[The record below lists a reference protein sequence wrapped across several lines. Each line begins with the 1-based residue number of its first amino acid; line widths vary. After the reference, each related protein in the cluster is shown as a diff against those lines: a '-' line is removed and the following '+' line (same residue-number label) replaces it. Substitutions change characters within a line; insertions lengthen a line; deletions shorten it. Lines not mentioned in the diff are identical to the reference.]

1 MLPKRITAKD
11 GKTITIRH
19 VRESDAERLI
29 GLLNEVFAE
38 EAFMVRSSFN
48 QAPEDERAFI
58 RSVSPPN
65 LFLVAE
71 HRGALVGWLSL
82 LRHKAEFCHHV
93 AELGIGVQKDCR
105 GVGIGLALMRMAQ
118 EWAEA
123 VGFEK
128 ITLVV
133 RASNTVA
140 RRLYEK
146 CGFVYEGH
154 RVRQVKYR
162 GEYDDDY
169 QMAYFVSTDRPR
181 RA

>member
-1 MLPKRITAKD
+1 MLPKRMTTKD
-11 GKTITIRH
+11 GKTITVRH
-19 VRESDAERLI
+19 VRESDAAPLVR
-29 GLLNEVFAE
+29 LLNEVFAE

-58 RSVSPPN
+58 RNVSPPS

-82 LRHKAEFCHHV
+82 FQHRAEFCRHV
-93 AELGIGVQKDCR
+93 AELGIGVRKDYR
-105 GVGIGLALMRMAQ
+105 GVGIGLALMRTAQ
-118 EWAEA
+118 EWAA
-123 VGFEK
+123 RVGFEK
-128 ITLVV
+128 IVLVV

-154 RVRQVKYR
+154 RVRQVKCR

-169 QMAYFVSTDRPR
+169 QMAYFVPRDRPSK
-181 RA
+181 A